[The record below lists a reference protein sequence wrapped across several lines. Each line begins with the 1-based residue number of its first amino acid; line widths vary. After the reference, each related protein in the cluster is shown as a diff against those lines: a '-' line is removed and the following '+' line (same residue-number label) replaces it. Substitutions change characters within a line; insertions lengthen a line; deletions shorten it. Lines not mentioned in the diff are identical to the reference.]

1 LIAFGVFVGTFA
13 ASDVAV
19 GMDLDPIS
27 FVSMPFRCTENKQ
40 PKKKRALVA
49 GKETTIPKKGFMT
62 KNQWKIKYDISQSRC
77 HFYIMYQY

>member
-19 GMDLDPIS
+19 GMDLDPIR
-27 FVSMPFRCTENKQ
+27 FVSMLFRYTENKK
-40 PKKKRALVA
+40 PKKRALVA
-49 GKETTIPKKGFMT
+49 EKETTIPKKGFMT
-62 KNQWKIKYDISQSRC
+62 KNQWKIKYDILQCRC